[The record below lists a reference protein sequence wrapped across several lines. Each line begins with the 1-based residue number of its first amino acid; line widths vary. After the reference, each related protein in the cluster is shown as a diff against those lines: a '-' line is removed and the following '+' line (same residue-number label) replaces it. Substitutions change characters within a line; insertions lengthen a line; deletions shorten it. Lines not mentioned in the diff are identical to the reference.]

1 MPEIITCPSCQRKLQ
16 APESTLGQ
24 DVQCP
29 SCGATFI
36 ATFGAP
42 PPRPAPV
49 PRESSRP
56 VSGGGRGR
64 QADDYGR
71 ADDYGLDEERGGRA
85 GWRALPPRAD
95 LPHGHV
101 LPHRGAAVLTL
112 GILALV
118 GLVICVPS
126 LILGPIAWVMGSN
139 DLVLIRS
146 GRMDR
151 SGEGMTAGGQTCGI
165 IATILGGIGLVLVC
179 LGRMGNGPFGL
190 GRRGW

>member
-1 MPEIITCPSCQRKLQ
+1 MPEIITCPSCQRRLQ
-16 APESTLGQ
+16 APESSLGQ

-29 SCGATFI
+29 SCGTTFI

-42 PPRPAPV
+42 PPRPVPV
-49 PRESSRP
+49 PRESGLPGP
-56 VSGGGRGR
+56 VGGRGR
-64 QADDYGR
+64 S
-71 ADDYGLDEERGGRA
+71 ADDYGLDEERGGRE
-85 GWRALPPRAD
+85 GWRALPQR
-95 LPHGHV
+95 GE

-118 GLVICVPS
+118 GLVICIPS

-151 SGEGMTAGGQTCGI
+151 SGEGLTTSGQTCGI
-165 IATILGGIGLVLVC
+165 IATILGGVGLVLVC
-179 LGRMGNGPFGL
+179 LGRMGGGPFPF